1 MQASARPD
9 TMPAFRPLKTRAT
22 VLLLGG
28 AEWGKVALAAALG
41 ALLAFSL
48 GAIKHV
54 EEVPMGNS
62 ERMAKVAELEQVRA
76 TVKSLDSRMK
86 AAGAASLS
94 AIDVTVSERQDAQ
107 RAAALRVNAREAADY
122 VAGAV
127 DVLNPVR
134 GLIRVARHALAVAL
148 IRRVEG
154 KGDVAGLGQLLR
166 VQARDLLLDA
176 AVRVRNDYS
185 GVFFVVGLV
194 IPGGDVDVRHE
205 LEAVEHIAY
214 GYDVDLARHVFSYG
228 SRVDQAEG
236 VIIVCALR
244 GDFLRRAIGE

>member
-62 ERMAKVAELEQVRA
+62 ERMAQVAELEQVRA

-94 AIDVTVSERQDAQ
+94 
-107 RAAALRVNAREAADY
+107 
-122 VAGAV
+122 
-127 DVLNPVR
+127 
-134 GLIRVARHALAVAL
+134 
-148 IRRVEG
+148 
-154 KGDVAGLGQLLR
+154 
-166 VQARDLLLDA
+166 
-176 AVRVRNDYS
+176 S
-185 GVFFVVGLV
+185 GRTPSAPPSSG
-194 IPGGDVDVRHE
+194 
-205 LEAVEHIAY
+205 
-214 GYDVDLARHVFSYG
+214 
-228 SRVDQAEG
+228 
-236 VIIVCALR
+236 
-244 GDFLRRAIGE
+244 

>member
-62 ERMAKVAELEQVRA
+62 ERMAQVAELEQVRA

-94 AIDVTVSERQDAQ
+94 AIDVTDSERQDAE
-107 RAAALRVNAREAADY
+107 RAAELGITAGTADDDLRAMVPQTAPELRPVMPMLPRWVIFFLLPIIATIALNIEFSRGTTVAREIK
-122 VAGAV
+122 
-127 DVLNPVR
+127 R
-134 GLIRVARHALAVAL
+134 
-148 IRRVEG
+148 IRRHRKAQSAFESDPRG
-154 KGDVAGLGQLLR
+154 FLERAG
-166 VQARDLLLDA
+166 
-176 AVRVRNDYS
+176 
-185 GVFFVVGLV
+185 
-194 IPGGDVDVRHE
+194 
-205 LEAVEHIAY
+205 
-214 GYDVDLARHVFSYG
+214 
-228 SRVDQAEG
+228 
-236 VIIVCALR
+236 
-244 GDFLRRAIGE
+244 

>member
-62 ERMAKVAELEQVRA
+62 ERMAQVAELEQVRA

-94 AIDVTVSERQDAQ
+94 AIDVTDSERQDAE
-107 RAAALRVNAREAADY
+107 RAAELGRRRPEGHGSPDDAGAQAGHAHAAQMGDLLPVPHHSDDRAEHRVLPRNDRGEGDQKDTQAQEGAERLRVGPARLS
-122 VAGAV
+122 GA
-127 DVLNPVR
+127 
-134 GLIRVARHALAVAL
+134 
-148 IRRVEG
+148 RR
-154 KGDVAGLGQLLR
+154 LT
-166 VQARDLLLDA
+166 
-176 AVRVRNDYS
+176 S
-185 GVFFVVGLV
+185 G
-194 IPGGDVDVRHE
+194 
-205 LEAVEHIAY
+205 
-214 GYDVDLARHVFSYG
+214 
-228 SRVDQAEG
+228 
-236 VIIVCALR
+236 
-244 GDFLRRAIGE
+244 